1 MPSFMSSISK
11 DTSNK
16 KESSIRSLDL
26 YLENSNKSYIGNVRI
41 LKYIKDYPFLSIGPD
56 FKFSIIFI
64 LFLILSQFTISY
76 YTYNLKIYYFSLDL
90 FLFLII
96 LSLYIV
102 ILLKNPGLL
111 YSKYSHTPEN
121 EEKFKKDNPN
131 IDILIC
137 KTCKVFVSE
146 EIQINH
152 CVKCN
157 TCILGYHHH
166 CGWSSKCIGEG
177 NLFIFRIF
185 VFVGLFKIIY
195 DFYILISAFHVF
207 GT

>member
-1 MPSFMSSISK
+1 MPSYMSSFSKHIS
-11 DTSNK
+11 DI
-16 KESSIRSLDL
+16 KEPSIRSLDMIS
-26 YLENSNKSYIGNVRI
+26 ENSNKPYIGNVRI
-41 LKYIKDYPFLSIGPD
+41 LKYINDYPILSIGPD
-56 FKFSIIFI
+56 FKFSILFI

-76 YTYNLKIYYFSLDL
+76 YVYNLKIYYFSFDL
-90 FLFLII
+90 LLFLII
-96 LSLYIV
+96 LPLYIV
-102 ILLKNPGLL
+102 ILFKNPGLL

-146 EIQINH
+146 GIQINH

-177 NLFIFRIF
+177 NLLIFRIF
-185 VFVGLFKIIY
+185 ITVGLLKIIY
-195 DFYILISAFHVF
+195 DFYILIRAFYVF
-207 GT
+207 GA